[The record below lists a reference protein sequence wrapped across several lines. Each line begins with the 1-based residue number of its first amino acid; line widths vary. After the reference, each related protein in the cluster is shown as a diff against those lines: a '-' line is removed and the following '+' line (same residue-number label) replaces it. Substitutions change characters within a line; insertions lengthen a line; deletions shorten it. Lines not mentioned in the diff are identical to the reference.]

1 MHFYGTSL
9 LDDRINVSNIELL
22 ASQSF
27 LNLTKLRA
35 FNRIMKTKFRQIRN
49 FLSFQQSHGVDYHE
63 ALSVTQL
70 WGCHLQW
77 LTPGCCGLN
86 KISAKFIC

>member
-9 LDDRINVSNIELL
+9 LDDRINVSNIEIA

-27 LNLTKLRA
+27 PDLTKLRG
-35 FNRIMKTKFRQIRN
+35 FNHIMKTKFRQVSN
-49 FLSFQQSHGVDYHE
+49 FLSFQQSCGVDYHS

-70 WGCHLQW
+70 WGCRMRW
-77 LTPGCCGLN
+77 LTPGCDRLN
-86 KISAKFIC
+86 KISAKFLC